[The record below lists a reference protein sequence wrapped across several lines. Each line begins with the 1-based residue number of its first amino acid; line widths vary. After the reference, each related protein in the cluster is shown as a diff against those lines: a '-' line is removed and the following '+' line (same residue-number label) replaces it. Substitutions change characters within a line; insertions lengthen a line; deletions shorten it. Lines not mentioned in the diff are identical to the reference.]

1 MKGSRCV
8 MENAMVKVFENSE
21 FGKVRMM
28 DVDGQVMFGG
38 SDVAKAL
45 GYSNTSKA
53 INDHCKGITR
63 RSILTNGG
71 MQEINFITEGDV
83 YRLII
88 RSRLPEAQKFEH
100 WLFDEALPAMRK
112 GEIRLPNFN
121 NPVEAARA
129 WADVEEAKQIAET
142 KVAELA
148 PKAEVYDKVMSD
160 EDLLSMAQVAQFINI
175 EGFGQNKLYEFLRN
189 HGVLM
194 ESRRLLEKNRPYQ
207 SYVNKGWFVVR
218 DYKTDEFANSTTYV
232 TQKGAEGI
240 LRLVYKY
247 NGELDDILY
256 TYHQSHKKARQR
268 FRDRFFGVKQ
278 APTLNISELQEMTM
292 NYIR

>member
-1 MKGSRCV
+1 
-8 MENAMVKVFENSE
+8 MVKVFENSE

-45 GYSNTSKA
+45 GYATPSRAVTM
-53 INDHCKGITR
+53 HCKGVTR
-63 RSILTNGG
+63 VATPTNGG
-71 MQEINFITEGDV
+71 VQDIYFITEGDV

-129 WADVEEAKQIAET
+129 WADAEEAKQIAET

-148 PKAEVYDKVMSD
+148 PKADFYDDVMD
-160 EDLLSMAQVAQFINI
+160 DT
-175 EGFGQNKLYEFLRN
+175 GFFTLNEAAKMLHAGIHEFLALLRSKKI
-189 HGVLM
+189 LM
-194 ESRRLLEKNRPYQ
+194 SSGRKVNVPYQ
-207 SYVNKGWFVVR
+207 SQVNNGNFVIKYRKPEGSIYSKPVV
-218 DYKTDEFANSTTYV
+218 YV
-232 TQKGAEGI
+232 TDKGFSHIRQVWAY
-240 LRLVYKY
+240 RHY
-247 NGELDDILY
+247 DD
-256 TYHQSHKKARQR
+256 
-268 FRDRFFGVKQ
+268 
-278 APTLNISELQEMTM
+278 
-292 NYIR
+292 